1 MDSKNAEWHYET
13 KEISQKITYSDLGRK
28 HKITRHLSERNPSV
42 VTKDG
47 RMYI

>member
-1 MDSKNAEWHYET
+1 MGSKNAECIM
-13 KEISQKITYSDLGRK
+13 KQKKNHNKLTLLGRK
-28 HKITRHLSERNPSV
+28 HKITRHLSKKNPSV